1 MEMLKAKMENIKI
14 KPLAVRLFLSLS
26 LAIFL
31 SVVLKDYL
39 K

>member
-1 MEMLKAKMENIKI
+1 MLIASVKNVKI
-14 KPLAVRLFLSLS
+14 KPLLFRLFMSLS
-26 LAIFL
+26 VAIFL